1 MPHAMTPAAPPPA
14 TAPALAGQGPRVVAI
29 AALLASAGVPLYIH
43 LPRFAAELGLGLGTV
58 AALLLALRAL
68 DFLQDPA
75 LGLLV
80 DRYPRQ
86 RRALATLALTGIGA
100 GFVAVFTLQ
109 PALPGLVAAL
119 VLVFTAYSLGT
130 ILFYGQGAALAG
142 PGGGPAHYRLAGL
155 REAGTLAGIV
165 AAAVLPEL
173 LARGWGTLGGYAGF
187 GLVLGLAALLVA
199 LVCRRFWGPVVT
211 ERQSLPLRPFL
222 AAGGGRLLLIGL
234 LNTMPVAITS
244 TLFLFFVED
253 RLALPGLAGPFL
265 VLFFAAAGLS
275 APLWSRLAAR
285 FGARRGA
292 APGDGAGGGCLPG
305 NRIAAAGGRGVVC
318 RDLPVVR
325 GGAGGGHGDPAGAV
339 RVAADPGKV
348 AGGHRLWR
356 LVLRGETGACALR
369 RAGAAGAAMGRVQ
382 PRRRQPGAG
391 AGGVER
397 RLCHPALRAETAR
410 HRAGGGSAR
419 GGCMMDPF
427 DGKTWWIVGASEGL
441 GRALAEALDAT
452 GARLVLS
459 ARGAERLE
467 AVAEGLRD
475 ARAVPMDVSDAAS
488 VQRAAEAAGGHRR
501 GDLLRRALRPDAG
514 DPLAARRAGGDGGGQ
529 FHRRA
534 CGCWAGCCPAWW
546 RGTPGGSC

>member
-1 MPHAMTPAAPPPA
+1 MPHAMTSGAPPPA
-14 TAPALAGQGPRVVAI
+14 ATSPLAGQGPRVVAI

-43 LPRFAAELGLGLGTV
+43 LPRFAAELGLSLSTV

-86 RRALATLALTGIGA
+86 RRALATLALVGIGA

-165 AAAVLPEL
+165 AAAVLPEV
-173 LARGWGTLGGYAGF
+173 LARGWGPLGGYAGF
-187 GLVLGLAALLVA
+187 GLVLGAAALIVA
-199 LVCRRFWGPVVT
+199 LVCRRFWVPVVT

-253 RLALPGLAGPFL
+253 RLALPGLAGLYL

-285 FGARRGA
+285 FGARRVLLPAMGLA
-292 APGDGAGGGCLPG
+292 VFAFLGTALLPPGAGGRFAVICLLSG
-305 NRIAAAGGRGVVC
+305 AALGADMVI
-318 RDLPVVR
+318 LPALFASR
-325 GGAGGGHGDPAGAV
+325 LTRANLPAGTAFGAWSF
-339 RVAADPGKV
+339 VAKLAL
-348 AGGHRLWR
+348 ALSAA
-356 LVLRGETGACALR
+356 LVL
-369 RAGAAGAAMGRVQ
+369 
-382 PRRRQPGAG
+382 
-391 AGGVER
+391 
-397 RLCHPALRAETAR
+397 PALQW
-410 HRAGGGSAR
+410 AGFSPGGDNPA
-419 GGCMMDPF
+419 
-427 DGKTWWIVGASEGL
+427 
-441 GRALAEALDAT
+441 RALAALNIAY
-452 GARLVLS
+452 AVLPCALKLPAIVLV
-459 ARGAERLE
+459 A
-467 AVAEGLRD
+467 
-475 ARAVPMDVSDAAS
+475 
-488 VQRAAEAAGGHRR
+488 
-501 GDLLRRALRPDAG
+501 LLPEEE
-514 DPLAARRAGGDGGGQ
+514 
-529 FHRRA
+529 
-534 CGCWAGCCPAWW
+534 
-546 RGTPGGSC
+546 T